1 MTDELQE
8 PSEEPVVESVVKAEN
23 LAGEPNV
30 ISPTPKKS
38 NKNLWIIAGITIALI
53 CICSIICLA
62 LFGTGVGKIMVERA
76 PVEAVLDSFMKYME
90 AKDVES
96 AYALFS
102 PRVQR
107 QIPIDDV
114 QEMIKGNNYVLFE
127 NYQSISVQH
136 INLTAAVNTNPDLP
150 QGTVAN
156 VRGFIEYSDDF
167 TGNFTATLEKV
178 DGLWMIHRI
187 DITVSPNKLQP

>member
-1 MTDELQE
+1 
-8 PSEEPVVESVVKAEN
+8 
-23 LAGEPNV
+23 
-30 ISPTPKKS
+30 
-38 NKNLWIIAGITIALI
+38 
-53 CICSIICLA
+53 
-62 LFGTGVGKIMVERA
+62 MVERA

-90 AKDVES
+90 ANDVES

-127 NYQSISVQH
+127 GYQSISVQN
-136 INLTAAVNTNPDLP
+136 IKLTAAVNTNPDLP

-156 VRGFIEYSDDF
+156 VKGFIEYSDGF

-187 DITVSPNKLQP
+187 DINVPPNKFQP